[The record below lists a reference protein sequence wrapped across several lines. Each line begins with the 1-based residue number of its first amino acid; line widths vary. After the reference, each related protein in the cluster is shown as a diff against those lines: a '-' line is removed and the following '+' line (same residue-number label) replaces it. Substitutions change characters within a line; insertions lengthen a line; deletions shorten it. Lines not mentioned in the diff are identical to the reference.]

1 MRAQITTA
9 ILMTVLL
16 SWGAEPVAF
25 GQPAVAPYQPDVP
38 RSGEQ
43 YPAGVP
49 LQPLP
54 SPNLGENASA
64 EDCLRAASAAVI
76 QDRAGEA
83 RQALEMAQTRLL
95 DRSVPLGQ
103 TRNPSE
109 NPAVR
114 TISLAMR
121 SLANG
126 DRATTLQ
133 QIQEALRLSTGSA
146 AAGPGK

>member
-1 MRAQITTA
+1 MRAHVTTA

-16 SWGAEPVAF
+16 SWGSEPIAF
-25 GQPAVAPYQPDVP
+25 GQPATAPYQPEVP
-38 RSGEQ
+38 RNAEQ
-43 YPAGVP
+43 YPPGVP
-49 LQPLP
+49 LPPFP
-54 SPNLGENASA
+54 SPDLGPNASA
-64 EDCLRAASAAVI
+64 EDYLRAASAAVI
-76 QDRAGEA
+76 QDRVGEA
-83 RQALEMAQTRLL
+83 RQALAMAETRLL

-103 TRNPSE
+103 TRTPSE

-133 QIQEALRLSTGSA
+133 QIQEALRLSSGS
-146 AAGPGK
+146 AAGPGR

>member
-1 MRAQITTA
+1 MRAHVTTA

-16 SWGAEPVAF
+16 AWGSEPIAF
-25 GQPAVAPYQPDVP
+25 GQPAAAPYRPDVP

-43 YPAGVP
+43 YLPGVP

-54 SPNLGENASA
+54 SPNLGEHATA

-133 QIQEALRLSTGSA
+133 QIQEALRLSNGSA
-146 AAGPGK
+146 AAGSGQ